1 MRDDVTFDRTQ
12 QSTGSPGS
20 SPRTIGVEVE
30 SVRLEDDRLEYD
42 YEYTEYRPVHQAG
55 DEDSGVAS
63 RLGQALMIVSG
74 AALVALAAR
83 QGVRRFR
90 SGSETEFLD
99 QGRTDEHSGALRAH
113 SEAQPAAAPVQTAV
127 TIGRPASEIYAFWRR
142 LENLPRFMN
151 NVQSVTETGDRRS
164 HWVAKSPLGFRAEWD
179 AEIVEDQE
187 GRLLSWRSLPGS
199 PVHNAGTVHFEEAT
213 GGRGTV
219 VRVNLEYWSASGLVQ
234 MVGKVL
240 KPITRQEVRE
250 DLRRLK
256 ELLETGEIPTI
267 DGQPHGTRSLLGRI
281 HNPL

>member
-1 MRDDVTFDRTQ
+1 MRDDVTFDPVQ
-12 QSTGSPGS
+12 QSTGSPGTY
-20 SPRTIGVEVE
+20 PRTTDFE
-30 SVRLEDDRLEYD
+30 SD
-42 YEYTEYRPVHQAG
+42 P
-55 DEDSGVAS
+55 EDSGIAA

-83 QGVRRFR
+83 QGTRRFR
-90 SGSETEFLD
+90 SGSEDLD
-99 QGRTDEHSGALRAH
+99 HGWTDEHSGALRAH
-113 SEAQPAAAPVQTAV
+113 SEAETAAAPVQTAV

-151 NVQSVTETGDRRS
+151 NVESVTEIDDRRS

-187 GRLLSWRSLPGS
+187 GRLLSWRSLPGAT
-199 PVHNAGTVHFEEAT
+199 VHNAGTVHFEEAPA
-213 GGRGTV
+213 GRGTV
-219 VRVNLEYWSASGLVQ
+219 VRVNLEYRSESGLVQ

-240 KPITRQEVRE
+240 KPITKQEVRE

-256 ELLETGEIPTI
+256 ELLEAGEIPTI
-267 DGQPHGTRSLLGRI
+267 DGQTHGTRSLIGKI

>member
-1 MRDDVTFDRTQ
+1 MRDDVTFDPVR

-20 SPRTIGVEVE
+20 YPRTTDFE
-30 SVRLEDDRLEYD
+30 SD
-42 YEYTEYRPVHQAG
+42 P
-55 DEDSGVAS
+55 EDSGIAS

-83 QGVRRFR
+83 QGARRFR
-90 SGSETEFLD
+90 SGSEDLD
-99 QGRTDEHSGALRAH
+99 QGRTDEYSGALRAH
-113 SEAQPAAAPVQTAV
+113 GETETAAAPVQTAV

-151 NVQSVTETGDRRS
+151 NVESVTETGDRRS
-164 HWVAKSPLGFRAEWD
+164 HWVAKSPLGFRAEWE
-179 AEIVEDQE
+179 AEIVEEQE
-187 GRLLSWRSLPGS
+187 GKLLSWQSLPGS
-199 PVHNAGTVHFEEAT
+199 QVHNAGTVHFEEAT

-219 VRVNLEYWSASGLVQ
+219 VRVNLEYRSESGFAQ

-240 KPITRQEVRE
+240 KPITKQEIRE

-256 ELLETGEIPTI
+256 ELLELGEIPTT
-267 DGQPHGTRSLLGRI
+267 DGQPHGTRSLIGRI

>member
-1 MRDDVTFDRTQ
+1 MRDDATFDPTQ
-12 QSTGSPGS
+12 QSTGAPGS
-20 SPRTIGVEVE
+20 SPQAIGVEVE
-30 SVRLEDDRLEYD
+30 TVRLEDDRLVYD
-42 YEYTEYRPVHQAG
+42 YEYTEYRPAQETG
-55 DEDSGVAS
+55 GEDSDSGVAS

-90 SGSETEFLD
+90 SGSDSEALD
-99 QGRTDEHSGALRAH
+99 QGRT
-113 SEAQPAAAPVQTAV
+113 EAETAAAPVQTAV
-127 TIGRPASEIYAFWRR
+127 TIGRPASEVYAFWRR

-151 NVQSVTETGDRRS
+151 NVESVTELDGRRS

-187 GRLLSWRSLPGS
+187 GRLLSWRSLPDAQ
-199 PVHNAGTVHFEEAT
+199 VHNAGTVHFEEAA

-219 VRVNLEYWSASGLVQ
+219 VRVNLEYSSASGLGQ

-240 KPITRQEVRE
+240 KPVTKQEVRE

-256 ELLETGEIPTI
+256 ELLETGEIPTT

-281 HNPL
+281 RNPL

>member
-1 MRDDVTFDRTQ
+1 MRDDATFDPTQ

-20 SPRTIGVEVE
+20 DPRTIGVEVE
-30 SVRLEDDRLEYD
+30 TLRLEDDRLEYD
-42 YEYTEYRPVHQAG
+42 YEYREYTPVQDTG
-55 DEDSGVAS
+55 EEDSGIAA

-83 QGVRRFR
+83 QGARRFR
-90 SGSETEFLD
+90 SGSETEALD
-99 QGRTDEHSGALRAH
+99 RGRTDEHSGALKAH
-113 SEAQPAAAPVQTAV
+113 GETDTAAAPVQTAI

-151 NVQSVTETGDRRS
+151 NVESVTEIDDRRS

-187 GRLLSWRSLPGS
+187 GRLLSWQSLPGAS
-199 PVHNAGTVHFEEAT
+199 VHNAGTVHFEEAT

-219 VRVNLEYWSASGLVQ
+219 VRVDLEYRSASGLGQ

-240 KPITRQEVRE
+240 KPITKQEVRE

-267 DGQPHGTRSLLGRI
+267 DGQPHGTRSLIGRI
-281 HNPL
+281 HNPF